1 MLSVNFAAVGLRRGR
16 RVAVECGL
24 PVWLV
29 AVLMLAVTT
38 ACGDDGDGGDTDG
51 TTGGE
56 TGSATTPSP
65 SPAPLP
71 APPSSW
77 GSSS

>member
-56 TGSATTPSP
+56 TGSATTPSSGGP
-65 SPAPLP
+65 GATRSPRHAQRQ
-71 APPSSW
+71 
-77 GSSS
+77 